1 MPPFLPGVAVVIP
14 CYNAGLT
21 LAQTLES
28 AIGQPGLAELVVIDD
43 GSTDGSAEIARR
55 YLPADRVIE
64 GPNRGVSAA
73 RNRGITETRSEWLL
87 FLDADDLL
95 TPGTIERR
103 LAVTC
108 RQYPAFPRHPAV
120 VVRLVKHIHK
130 RVHDDANALLK
141 PFGIN
146 HPEYNL
152 LMMLY
157 GTEGYTLNP
166 SQLAEAAGEKSAN
179 ITRLADGLCAKGL
192 IERAASD

>member
-1 MPPFLPGVAVVIP
+1 MSSFAP
-14 CYNAGLT
+14 
-21 LAQTLES
+21 
-28 AIGQPGLAELVVIDD
+28 
-43 GSTDGSAEIARR
+43 
-55 YLPADRVIE
+55 
-64 GPNRGVSAA
+64 
-73 RNRGITETRSEWLL
+73 TEQ
-87 FLDADDLL
+87 
-95 TPGTIERR
+95 R

-108 RQYPAFPRHPAV
+108 RQYPAFPREPAV

-179 ITRLADGLCAKGL
+179 ITRLTDGLCAKGL
-192 IERAASD
+192 IERTTSDEDRRKVALTLTDAGLAMIKSFLPCICDLLAHQTATLQPRELAQLEKLLKKFLDGLEQG